1 VSKTDGKTGSKK
13 EKIGVKKMNCNNRM
27 IQRAMTDFS
36 AEQVYVLGNP
46 KPWSARRIIPLVSIQ
61 TINYDEQ

>member
-1 VSKTDGKTGSKK
+1 VSKTDDKTGGKK
-13 EKIGVKKMNCNNRM
+13 EKIGIETMNNNQQM
-27 IQRAMTDFS
+27 IQRAAPDFS

-46 KPWSARRIIPLVSIQ
+46 KPCSARRIIPLVTIQ